1 MEKKKRVLISQP
13 TRGLTADKIQENKR
27 RAKAN
32 LEQFGYEVVTTFD
45 TDEDLPKLAD
55 LPKEGVVNKRLF
67 WLALAMARLSTCDT
81 IYLTKGWTSSTACKL
96 EHLAAFLYGLE
107 ILFEDPNEKAAPLN

>member
-81 IYLTKGWTSSTACKL
+81 IYLTKGW
-96 EHLAAFLYGLE
+96 AAAYGAPLLPVSAE
-107 ILFEDPNEKAAPLN
+107 LLLLFEPASLLAS

>member
-1 MEKKKRVLISQP
+1 MDKKKRVMISQP
-13 TRGLTADKIQENKR
+13 THGFTADKIQEVKR

-45 TDEDLPKLAD
+45 TDEDLAKLAD
-55 LPKEGVVNKRLF
+55 MPKEGVVNKRLF
-67 WLALAMARLSTCDT
+67 WLALSMARLSTCDA
-81 IYLTKGWTSSTACKL
+81 IYLTKGWTQSMACKL
-96 EHLAAFLYGLE
+96 EHMAAFLYGLD